1 MDKKERCFQL
11 VGVQQHLWNTSSLRN
26 IHVKHVLFLL
36 HNNNPDD
43 MPEKNKH
50 VRFVLH
56 WFSETAFLFVFVG
69 NKFPKMCWKP
79 LG

>member
-1 MDKKERCFQL
+1 M
-11 VGVQQHLWNTSSLRN
+11 
-26 IHVKHVLFLL
+26 LFLL